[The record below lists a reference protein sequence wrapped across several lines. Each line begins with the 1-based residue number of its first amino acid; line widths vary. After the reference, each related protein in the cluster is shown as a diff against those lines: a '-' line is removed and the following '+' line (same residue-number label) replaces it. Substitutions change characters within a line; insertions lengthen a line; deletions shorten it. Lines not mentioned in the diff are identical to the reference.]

1 MSLPDSELDKNLRAL
16 FGGLD
21 TRADFDVRLMAR
33 LRAETQADALA
44 RARRARQQEHA
55 RYRSARLTLRQLT
68 LDTFGIVLLL
78 VVAVVAIWPR
88 VRPEVLDLVRQHGPY
103 LAILLSLVM
112 GTVPLLGMWADQT
125 RRHFRLL

>member
-1 MSLPDSELDKNLRAL
+1 MSRPDSELDKNLRAL

-33 LRAETQADALA
+33 LRAESQADALA

-55 RYRSARLTLRQLT
+55 RYQSARSMQRMLTFDT
-68 LDTFGIVLLL
+68 LGIALLL
-78 VVAVVAIWPR
+78 VVAMVAIWPR
-88 VRPEVLDLVRQHGPY
+88 VKPEALDLVRQHGPY
-103 LAILLSLVM
+103 LAILLSLVI
-112 GTVPLLGMWADQT
+112 GAVPLLGMWADQT